1 MAFRKLI
8 IGDIVIYED
17 GMPDL
22 VRYGEVVHVEEDGFF
37 LVAFMRD
44 GEKTIKAAKSSDWEI
59 VSQYQF
65 EHPEF
70 NYENLSANLP
80 WLFEN
85 DELADATEESSD
97 ESDTLEFTVMSKNSC
112 LVSGNFTLNDDFKEF
127 LAEKFFLEFYRKYG
141 KSCFKTGR

>member
-8 IGDIVIYED
+8 IGDIVIYEE

-37 LVAFMRD
+37 LVAFLRD

-85 DELADATEESSD
+85 DELADSAEEPSD
-97 ESDTLEFTVMSKNSC
+97 ESDTLEFT
-112 LVSGNFTLNDDFKEF
+112 DDFKEF

>member
-70 NYENLSANLP
+70 NYENLSASLP
-80 WLFEN
+80 WLF
-85 DELADATEESSD
+85 DEESID
-97 ESDTLEFTVMSKNSC
+97 ESNTLEFT
-112 LVSGNFTLNDDFKEF
+112 DDFKEF